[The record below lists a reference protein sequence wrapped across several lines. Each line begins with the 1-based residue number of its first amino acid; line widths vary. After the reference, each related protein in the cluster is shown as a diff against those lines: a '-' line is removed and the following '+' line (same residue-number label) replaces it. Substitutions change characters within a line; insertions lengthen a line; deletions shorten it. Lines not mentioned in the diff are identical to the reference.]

1 MSIFENKKNL
11 LIFVSILIILF
22 LGFLFYFPLR
32 GYISELKER
41 KAQTEL
47 AQDKSLIEATVN
59 SFYSDYVKAINGNL
73 TWVDLIDKYTS
84 GRAKNQV
91 SGYAL
96 IFLDDA
102 THGAQHLAKI
112 TTPIQIKIISLGN
125 QKAEALVDFSMN
137 EGVAGEKLK
146 IIPFK
151 NLLSLEK
158 QGSSWFITGIGE
170 RTERFDEYLKSQGI
184 LIF

>member
-1 MSIFENKKNL
+1 MSIFENKRNL
-11 LIFVSILIILF
+11 LILVAILIIFF
-22 LGFLFYFPLR
+22 LGFLFYAPLR
-32 GYISELKER
+32 VYISELKEK

-47 AQDKSLIEATVN
+47 AQEKSLIEVTIN
-59 SFYSDYVKAINGNL
+59 NFYSDYVKAINGNL
-73 TWVDLIDKYTS
+73 TWVDLINKYTS

-102 THGAQHLAKI
+102 THDAQHLAKI
-112 TTPIQIKIISLGN
+112 TTLIQIKIISLGN

-146 IIPFK
+146 TIPFK

-158 QGSSWFITGIGE
+158 QGNSWFITGIGE
-170 RTERFDEYLKSQGI
+170 RTERFDEHLKSQGV
-184 LIF
+184 L

>member
-1 MSIFENKKNL
+1 MGVFENKRNL
-11 LIFVSILIILF
+11 LILAAILVILF
-22 LGFLFYFPLR
+22 LGFIFYFPPLR
-32 GYISELKER
+32 TYINELKEK

-47 AQDKSLIEATVN
+47 AQDKSLIEVTVSN
-59 SFYSDYVKAINGNL
+59 FYSDYVKAINGNL
-73 TWVDLIDKYTS
+73 TWVDLIGKYTS

-102 THGAQHLAKI
+102 THQTAQHLAKV
-112 TTPIQIKIISLGN
+112 TTPIQIKIILLEN

-146 IIPFK
+146 TIPFK

-158 QGSSWFITGIGE
+158 QGNSWFITGIGE
-170 RTERFDEYLKSQGI
+170 RTERFDEHLKSQGV
-184 LIF
+184 L